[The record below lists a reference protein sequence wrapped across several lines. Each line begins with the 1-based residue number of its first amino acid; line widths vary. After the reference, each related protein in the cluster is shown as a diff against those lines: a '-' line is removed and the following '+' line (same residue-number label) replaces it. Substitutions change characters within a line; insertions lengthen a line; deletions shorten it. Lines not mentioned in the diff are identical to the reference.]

1 MTKIDESGRKHKTST
16 PHSEIIPVTP
26 GVYYPRNSKY
36 TCIKLKL
43 TSNKRQSKKNHLFC
57 LRESFFFGN
66 LLIYL
71 LSNNKVSFCR
81 VC

>member
-16 PHSEIIPVTP
+16 PQSEIIPVTP

-36 TCIKLKL
+36 NCIKLKS
-43 TSNKRQSKKNHLFC
+43 TSNKWQSKKNHLFC
-57 LRESFFFGN
+57 LRESFFGN

-71 LSNNKVSFCR
+71 LSNNKFRFCH